1 MQKITDFLM
10 KVAATIAT
18 NKILNIIQRAFSMLL
33 PVSLLGALFALLN
46 GITNE
51 TYQAFLA
58 STGIGAIVSACYQ
71 FTVGAI
77 SLYVVFAIAYQYAI
91 EYDMEASAVPVGLI
105 AISCF
110 LVVTPWIQYDANYS
124 YTASIAFYW
133 CGSAGMFSGIVLGFI
148 VGMVFKFCVKY
159 KITIKMPKQVPPM
172 IAIQFSS
179 LIPALFSIAVAGII
193 KYLAALTSASDI
205 HTLLYAVVS
214 MPLQSLGS
222 NIWGF
227 YIIYAACNVFWFFG
241 IHGGMATSAISSM
254 LFTQLAMENL
264 TAYSAGQ
271 PLPNMVTGSA
281 LLVGTDCLQLLVA
294 GLIVSKSKT
303 VRSIL
308 NLGTVPAF
316 FNISEPLVFGLPT
329 VLNAYFFLPGI
340 LTPAI
345 AVFGTYL
352 LELAGFIGYP
362 TCVSAGSFAP
372 FFINSFLGWGWSG
385 VIWGFVLFALCVL
398 VYMPFIKGY
407 DNQMLKEEAL
417 QEASEAQKD

>member
-58 STGIGAIVSACYQ
+58 STGIGGIVSACYQ

-179 LIPALFSIAVAGII
+179 L
-193 KYLAALTSASDI
+193 
-205 HTLLYAVVS
+205 
-214 MPLQSLGS
+214 
-222 NIWGF
+222 
-227 YIIYAACNVFWFFG
+227 
-241 IHGGMATSAISSM
+241 M
-254 LFTQLAMENL
+254 LFVKLRELDIVTL
-264 TAYSAGQ
+264 T
-271 PLPNMVTGSA
+271 
-281 LLVGTDCLQLLVA
+281 
-294 GLIVSKSKT
+294 
-303 VRSIL
+303 
-308 NLGTVPAF
+308 
-316 FNISEPLVFGLPT
+316 
-329 VLNAYFFLPGI
+329 
-340 LTPAI
+340 
-345 AVFGTYL
+345 
-352 LELAGFIGYP
+352 
-362 TCVSAGSFAP
+362 
-372 FFINSFLGWGWSG
+372 
-385 VIWGFVLFALCVL
+385 
-398 VYMPFIKGY
+398 
-407 DNQMLKEEAL
+407 
-417 QEASEAQKD
+417 